1 MLLRLRQTTWRDWL
15 TPIQVLLGVAL
26 LAVAIAA
33 VPAKET
39 SGSTDP
45 CAGGASCLPA
55 ER

>member
-15 TPIQVLLGVAL
+15 TPIQVLLGLAL

-33 VPAKET
+33 VPAKEA
-39 SGSTDP
+39 SGSLEP
-45 CAGGASCLPA
+45 CAGGASCPSG